1 MSTSVSSIRL
11 IAVDCDGTLLTR
23 ARTPHPD
30 SAAALRRAQ
39 EAGIMVVLASG
50 RAPSTMT
57 SIAQAVG
64 LQGPIVSCNGAYV
77 MADDGSEIAHFRLDD
92 CVRDDLIA
100 FSQARQLHTNLY
112 SGSQVLMSTGGTFAA
127 EYQRRTGLGQVPV
140 VGYEGLGAHPATKL
154 LYFDHPPVIEEAVV
168 AAPGVHGTDYE
179 LVRSEA
185 DYVEFLPVG
194 IHKGRGLQILCE
206 TLGIQA
212 REVAAI
218 GDYFNDK
225 EMLEWAGYAGAMGGA
240 PDGLK
245 AVADIVVPGHDVG
258 GVANFVESILNP

>member
-57 SIAQAVG
+57 PIAQAVG
-64 LQGPIVSCNGAYV
+64 LQGPIVSCNGALV
-77 MADDGSEIAHFRLDD
+77 LDAKGETIAHFHLADEI
-92 CVRDDLIA
+92 RDELVLYGQ
-100 FSQARQLHTNLY
+100 SRTLHTNLY
-112 SGSQVLMSTGGTFAA
+112 SGSQVLMSTGGEFALA
-127 EYQRRTGLGQVPV
+127 YQRRTGLGPVPV
-140 VGYEGLGAHPATKL
+140 VGYEAMTQHTATKL
-154 LYFDHPPVIEEAVV
+154 LYFDLPPVIEDAV
-168 AAPGVHGTDYE
+168 ANAPGRHGTDYE

-185 DYVEFLPVG
+185 DYVEFLPFG

-212 REVAAI
+212 HEVAAI

-245 AVADIVVPGHDVG
+245 AVADIVVPGHDEG

>member
-1 MSTSVSSIRL
+1 MSAALSSIRL

-23 ARTPHPD
+23 ARVPHPD

-39 EAGIMVVLASG
+39 EEGILVVLASG

-57 SIAQAVG
+57 PIARQCG
-64 LQGPIVSCNGAYV
+64 LTGPMVSCNGAYV
-77 MADDGSEIAHFRLDD
+77 MDAAGDAIAHFHLEDS
-92 CVRDDLIA
+92 VRNELVR
-100 FSQARQLHTNLY
+100 FSQARELHTNLY
-112 SGSQVLMSTGGTFAA
+112 SGSQVLMSTGGHFAE
-127 EYQRRTGLGQVPV
+127 EYQRRTGLGPVPV
-140 VGYEGLGAHPATKL
+140 VGYEAMAQHTATKL
-154 LYFDHPPVIEEAVV
+154 LYFDHPPVIEQAVA
-168 AAPGVHGTDYE
+168 AAPGTHGTDYE

-206 TLGIQA
+206 SLGVQA
-212 REVAAI
+212 HEVAAI

-225 EMLEWAGYAGAMGGA
+225 EMLEWAGYAGVMGGA
-240 PDGLK
+240 PEPLK
-245 AVADIVVPGHDVG
+245 SVADIVVPGHDEG